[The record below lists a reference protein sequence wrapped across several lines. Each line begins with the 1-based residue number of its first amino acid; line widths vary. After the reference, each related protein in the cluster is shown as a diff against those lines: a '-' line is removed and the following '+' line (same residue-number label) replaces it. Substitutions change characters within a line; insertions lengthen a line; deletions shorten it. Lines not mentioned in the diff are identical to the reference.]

1 MPKKTAGIL
10 LYKKGVSLEFFLV
23 HPGGPYWKNKD
34 QGAWSIPKGEFED
47 EEPLVAALREFEEET
62 GQSLSGNFLPLQNVK
77 MKSGKTVF
85 AFALEKDI
93 EPSSINSNLF
103 EMEWPPRS
111 GQMKSFPEIDRGDWF
126 DFKTASEKINAS
138 LLPLIEELKSLFEN
152 QKI

>member
-138 LLPLIEELKSLFEN
+138 LLPLIYEFKSLFEN